1 MLHEI
6 FYWLLNMSIL
16 GGFVSIIVIL
26 LRRIRKL
33 PRGFVYILWVIPM
46 IRFALPYVINSKYS
60 LMTIV
65 SKLATRTVVVY
76 DSPGPLPPF
85 SATNSILA
93 AKSYFPIVYKT
104 NLFKD
109 VLQTASILWVI
120 IMTAFM
126 LTALL
131 LYYFTKKEIK
141 DATHLKNNIYISDK
155 ITAPALYGII
165 GPKILLPKGISDEDI
180 PYVILHERIHEL
192 RCDNL
197 WRVIAILIC
206 CIHWFNPL
214 VWISLRYF
222 FEDMELSCDSRVL
235 KAMTGDEQR
244 GYANALLNCS
254 TNRSLFITAFGGA
267 KIRVRI
273 ENILSY
279 RKLTFVTSI
288 SFGILLLAI
297 IAVLITN
304 AQV

>member
-16 GGFVSIIVIL
+16 GGFVSLIVIL

-33 PRGFVYILWVIPM
+33 PRNFVYILWVIPM
-46 IRFALPYVINSKYS
+46 IRFILPYGINSKYS
-60 LMTIV
+60 LMTIIAR
-65 SKLATRTVVVY
+65 LATRTVVVY
-76 DSPGPLPPF
+76 DSPGPLP
-85 SATNSILA
+85 SISTTNSIMA

-104 NLFKD
+104 DLLKD
-109 VLQTASILWVI
+109 VFQTASILWVI

-131 LYYFTKKEIK
+131 LYYFTKKETK
-141 DATHLKNNIYISDK
+141 DAIHFKNNIYISDK

-165 GPKILLPKGISDEDI
+165 RPKILLPKEICDVDV
-180 PYVILHERIHEL
+180 PYVIQHEQIHQL

-235 KAMTGDEQR
+235 KVLPADEQK

-254 TNRSLFITAFGGA
+254 ANGSLFVTAFGGS
-267 KIRVRI
+267 KIRIRI

-279 RKLTFVTSI
+279 RKLTFVSSI